1 MAQLSCTWCWSE
13 ARLAARGASLLL
25 LQEGQEQQQV
35 AGWGCRVRGEKG
47 HNVMMAFCYNK
58 VICKYENMKIRHS
71 ESFRYQ
77 LTSLS
82 NQLDKTAREDGR
94 YATDRLVL
102 VQVTRDTIRHHR
114 HQAAGKMLFL
124 TRVKGSDIR
133 VGRGSSW

>member
-1 MAQLSCTWCWSE
+1 VAQLSCTWCWSE
-13 ARLAARGASLLL
+13 ARLVARGASLLL
-25 LQEGQEQQQV
+25 LLQQEGQEQQQV

-58 VICKYENMKIRHS
+58 VI
-71 ESFRYQ
+71 
-77 LTSLS
+77 SLS
-82 NQLDKTAREDGR
+82 NQLDKAAREDGR

>member
-1 MAQLSCTWCWSE
+1 
-13 ARLAARGASLLL
+13 
-25 LQEGQEQQQV
+25 
-35 AGWGCRVRGEKG
+35 
-47 HNVMMAFCYNK
+47 
-58 VICKYENMKIRHS
+58 MKIRNS

-94 YATDRLVL
+94 CRYETDRLV
-102 VQVTRDTIRHHR
+102 QVTHDTIRHHR